1 MALGLKDGQ
10 VKRFRLIRRTQIKR
24 DPDALLR
31 LFVSIALVS
40 IVVITS
46 LAGYAFHQVMQH
58 HVVASAEED
67 AIQVS
72 SALLAQE
79 RERIT
84 VLQGDGSLKVAVGT
98 EDLPELD
105 RQLRNFLS
113 PFDIVKI
120 KIFSADYRIVYS
132 TEANLIGQLDSG
144 NVRLARALAGAADS
158 KLERK
163 EEVKDLAQE
172 RKFDVDVVETYIP
185 IRDNGSVIGSFEVY
199 IDVTKYREQSRKA
212 TLLSV
217 GILGGILVVV
227 FGISFLLIRS
237 GTRDIKEIQEA
248 LRKQTITDALTGTF
262 NKRQIELL
270 ARKDFARASRR
281 RDKELS
287 DAELG
292 FIMIDIDRF
301 KEVNDSYGHLAGDI
315 LLRQFAQ
322 RIMSSLRSY
331 DAIGRFGGEEFLV
344 VLPGSDLE
352 QARSVAHKIWTLI
365 REEPF
370 TLEGKQVPVTASI
383 GVDALRKGDDD
394 YLQVLKRAD
403 EKLYGAKAGGRDRV
417 L

>member
-1 MALGLKDGQ
+1 MALGLKDGN
-10 VKRFRLIRRTQIKR
+10 VMRLGKIGRMQMKR

-31 LFVSIALVS
+31 LFIAIAVTSIIA
-40 IVVITS
+40 ITS
-46 LAGYAFHQVMQH
+46 LAGYAFHRVLQH
-58 HVVASAEED
+58 HVVATAEED

-79 RERIT
+79 RVRIT
-84 VLQGDGSLKVAVGT
+84 ALQADGTLRVAVAAGHLQ
-98 EDLPELD
+98 DLD
-105 RQLRNFLS
+105 RQLRKILT

-120 KIFSADYRIVYS
+120 KIYSSDCRIVYS
-132 TEANLIGQLDSG
+132 TEAKLIGQLDSE
-144 NVRLARALAGAADS
+144 NERLARALAGAFDS

-163 EEVKDLAQE
+163 EEVKDLAEE

-185 IRDNGSVIGSFEVY
+185 IWDAGNVIGSFEVY
-199 IDVTKYREQSRKA
+199 IDVTKYREQSLKA

-217 GILGGILVVV
+217 GILGGILLIV
-227 FGISFLLIRS
+227 FGISFLLIRR

-270 ARKDFARASRR
+270 ARKDFARAARR
-281 RDKELS
+281 RDKGLA

-301 KEVNDSYGHLAGDI
+301 KEVNDTFGHLAGDV
-315 LLRQFAQ
+315 LLQQFAE

-352 QARSVAHKIWTLI
+352 QTRAVAHKIWSLI

-370 TLEGKQVPVTASI
+370 TLEGKRIPVTASI
-383 GVDALRKGDDD
+383 GVAAVQKGDDD

-403 EKLYGAKAGGRDRV
+403 ERLYGAKSGGRDRV

>member
-1 MALGLKDGQ
+1 M
-10 VKRFRLIRRTQIKR
+10 QIKR

-40 IVVITS
+40 IFVITS
-46 LAGYAFHQVMQH
+46 LAGYAFYQVMQH

-79 RERIT
+79 RDRVT
-84 VLQGDGSLKVAVGT
+84 ALQGDGSLKVAVGA
-98 EDLPELD
+98 ENLQELD
-105 RQLRNFLS
+105 RQLRRFLS

-120 KIFSADYRIVYS
+120 KIFSADNRIVYS
-132 TEANLIGQLDSG
+132 TEAQLIGQVDSG

-163 EEVKDLAQE
+163 EEVRDLAQE

-185 IRDNGSVIGSFEVY
+185 IRDNGEVIGSFEVY
-199 IDVTKYREQSRKA
+199 IDVTKYRKQSRKA

-217 GILGGILVVV
+217 GILGGILVIV
-227 FGISFLLIRS
+227 FGISFFLVRR

-270 ARKDFARASRR
+270 ARKDFARAARR
-281 RDKELS
+281 RDKGLS

-292 FIMIDIDRF
+292 LIMIDIDRF
-301 KEVNDSYGHLAGDI
+301 KEVNDSYGHLAGDV
-315 LLRQFAQ
+315 LLQQFAQ
-322 RIMSSLRSY
+322 RIKSSLRSY

-352 QARSVAHKIWTLI
+352 QSRSVAHKIWSLI

-370 TLEGKQVPVTASI
+370 ALEGKQVPVTASI
-383 GVDALRKGDDD
+383 GVAALQKGDDD

-403 EKLYGAKAGGRDRV
+403 EKLYGAKSDGRDRV
-417 L
+417 I

>member
-1 MALGLKDGQ
+1 M
-10 VKRFRLIRRTQIKR
+10 KR

-40 IVVITS
+40 IIVITS
-46 LAGYAFHQVMQH
+46 LAGYAFHQVLQH
-58 HVVASAEED
+58 HVIANAEED

-84 VLQGDGSLKVAVGT
+84 VLQGDGSLKVAVGA
-98 EDLPELD
+98 ESMPELD

-132 TEANLIGQLDSG
+132 TEAHLIGQLDSG
-144 NVRLARALAGAADS
+144 NERLAQALSGAFDS

-217 GILGGILVVV
+217 GILGGILVIV
-227 FGISFLLIRS
+227 FGISFLLIRR

-315 LLRQFAQ
+315 LLQQFAQ

-352 QARSVAHKIWTLI
+352 QSRSVAHKIWSLI

-370 TLEGKQVPVTASI
+370 ALEGKQVPLTASI
-383 GVDALRKGDDD
+383 GVAALQKGDDD

-403 EKLYGAKAGGRDRV
+403 EKLYGAKSAGRDRV

>member
-1 MALGLKDGQ
+1 MQ
-10 VKRFRLIRRTQIKR
+10 MKRA
-24 DPDALLR
+24 PDALLR

-40 IVVITS
+40 IIVITS
-46 LAGYAFHQVMQH
+46 LAGYAFYQVMQR

-84 VLQGDGSLKVAVGT
+84 ALQGDGSLKVAVGA
-98 EDLPELD
+98 ENLQELD
-105 RQLRNFLS
+105 RQLRKFLS

-132 TEANLIGQLDSG
+132 TEAQLIGQLDSG

-163 EEVKDLAQE
+163 EEVRDLAEE

-185 IRDNGSVIGSFEVY
+185 IRDHGEVIGSFEVY
-199 IDVTKYREQSRKA
+199 IDVTKYRKQSRKA
-212 TLLSV
+212 ALLSV
-217 GILGGILVVV
+217 GILGGILVIV
-227 FGISFLLIRS
+227 FGISFLLIRR

-270 ARKDFARASRR
+270 ARKDFARTSRK
-281 RDKELS
+281 RDKGLS
-287 DAELG
+287 DAEFGL
-292 FIMIDIDRF
+292 IMIDIDRF
-301 KEVNDSYGHLAGDI
+301 KEVNDSFGHLAGDV
-315 LLRQFAQ
+315 LLQQFAQ

-331 DAIGRFGGEEFLV
+331 DAIGRFGGEEVLV

-352 QARSVAHKIWTLI
+352 QSRSVAHKIWSLI

-370 TLEGKQVPVTASI
+370 ALEGKQVPVTASI
-383 GVDALRKGDDD
+383 GVAALQNGDDD
-394 YLQVLKRAD
+394 YHQVLKRAD
-403 EKLYGAKAGGRDRV
+403 EKLYGAKNGGRDRV
-417 L
+417 A